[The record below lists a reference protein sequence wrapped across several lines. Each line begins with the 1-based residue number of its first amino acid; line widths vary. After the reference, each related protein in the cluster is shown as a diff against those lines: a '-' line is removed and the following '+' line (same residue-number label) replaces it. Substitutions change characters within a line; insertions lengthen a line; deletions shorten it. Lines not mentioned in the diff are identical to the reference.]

1 MEYLRQT
8 PKSSRWHY
16 RRRVPKDVQKGY
28 GREWVEQSL
37 GTADKREAR
46 RRATIITAK
55 LEEAWDA
62 LRGQATPLQRWRQ
75 GQDWLAS
82 QEPLPFTGEPDDDA
96 AHWAS
101 DEFDRVEDGTAKLPQ
116 GATHDGY
123 VAYLR
128 GQQVVQRPRVTLRE
142 ALKVWLDEQK
152 PTESVKRGAKRVVEQ
167 FMLMTGDV
175 PMEAI
180 TRGQAR
186 QYRDSLVATGAMPGT
201 ITTYLSYLG
210 TAFKTALDEA
220 LIDDRTNPFA
230 ALKVQRNKMKEEDRE
245 PIPRDVCLNILKQ
258 VLAEGYDQADWFA
271 AIMLTTGSRPGGA
284 YKAKLVR
291 NAAIPYWDIPREKLS
306 PPRRVP
312 VHPLLLDKEPR
323 KFTVRVEQ
331 IRRHFIDRYKP
342 YVSYQC
348 RHSWKDEAVRVG
360 APLEI
365 RLRLMGQSVR
375 KAVGAHGIY
384 GSSKVDLEQAAMW
397 IEKMWAE

>member
-1 MEYLRQT
+1 MDYLRQT
-8 PKSSRWHY
+8 PKSSRWNY
-16 RRRVPKDVQKGY
+16 RRRVPKDVQVSY

-101 DEFDRVEDGTAKLPQ
+101 DEFDRVEEGTAKLPQ

-152 PTESVKRGAKRVVEQ
+152 PTESVKRGATRVVEQ

-230 ALKVQRNKMKEEDRE
+230 SLKVQRDKAPEEDRE
-245 PIPRDVCLNILKQ
+245 PIPRAACLALLKQ
-258 VLAEGYDQADWFA
+258 SLEHGYDQADWFTA
-271 AIMLTTGSRPGGA
+271 VMLTTGMRPIEA
-284 YKAKLVR
+284 YGAKLV
-291 NAAIPYWDIPREKLS
+291 ADAPIPYWAVPRAKKS
-306 PPRRVP
+306 PPRKVP
-312 VHPLLLDKEPR
+312 VHPLLIGKQPV
-323 KFTVRVEQ
+323 KFTVRPEQ
-331 IRRHFIDRYKP
+331 LRRHFIDRHKP
-342 YVSYQC
+342 FTAYQC
-348 RHSWKDEAVRVG
+348 RHSWKDEAVKAGTPMEMRMQ
-360 APLEI
+360 
-365 RLRLMGQSVR
+365 LMGHSRR
-375 KAVGAHGIY
+375 KAIGDQGVY
-384 GSSKVDLEQAAMW
+384 GSSGVDLEEAAKW
-397 IEKMWAE
+397 VEKMWE